1 MDSIDNDLSSI
12 CESCGSPET
21 IHDTTTGD
29 IVCSNCGIVLEQHII
44 DQGAEW
50 RAFDSK
56 ERDKKSRVGAPSTL
70 TIHDKGLSTII
81 DFRDKDAHG
90 KPLSPKKRAEAFRL
104 RKWQLRM
111 RVHSSIDRNLAYA
124 MNELDRLSSQLN
136 ISKSIKETS
145 ALIYRRVIEK
155 NLIRGRSI
163 ESMIAASIYTACRI
177 RKIPIT
183 IEELSKNSR
192 INKKDLGR
200 CYRLILWKL
209 EIKIPTSSPKDFVS
223 RFISELMLSPQ
234 TQVRAVEILEK
245 ARRRHL
251 IGGKDPS
258 GLAAASIYVAA
269 IQEGEKRTQR
279 EVAGVANITEVTVRN
294 RYKELI
300 RELNLK
306 VLM

>member
-1 MDSIDNDLSSI
+1 MEDDLRKCPDCGSLEQITDNISGELI
-12 CESCGSPET
+12 CISCGS
-21 IHDTTTGD
+21 
-29 IVCSNCGIVLEQHII
+29 VLDQHII

-50 RAFDSK
+50 RAFNGE

-81 DFRDKDAHG
+81 DWRDKDAQG
-90 KPLSPKKRAEAFRL
+90 KRLSPKKKAEAYRL

-136 ISKSIKETS
+136 ISKNIKETS
-145 ALIYRRVIEK
+145 ALIYRRSIEQ

-163 ESMIAASIYTACRI
+163 ESMVAASIYTACRI

-183 IEELSKNSR
+183 IDDLSINTR

-209 EIKIPTSSPKDFVS
+209 DIKIPTASPKDFVS
-223 RFISELMLSPQ
+223 KFASDLVLSSNVQ
-234 TQVRAVEILEK
+234 RKAVGILEQAQK
-245 ARRRHL
+245 L
-251 IGGKDPS
+251 GITGGKDPS

-269 IQEGEKRTQR
+269 IQVNERRTQR
-279 EVAGVANITEVTVRN
+279 EVANIAKITEVTVRN

-300 RELNLK
+300 RELKLD
-306 VLM
+306 VQI

>member
-1 MDSIDNDLSSI
+1 MDTDLDH
-12 CESCGSPET
+12 CEVCGSVET
-21 IHDTTTGD
+21 VFDSSTGD
-29 IVCSNCGIVLEQHII
+29 IICSSCGMVLESHFI
-44 DQGAEW
+44 DQRAEW
-50 RAFDSK
+50 RAFSVD
-56 ERDKKSRVGAPSTL
+56 EREKKSRVGAPSTL

-81 DFRDKDAHG
+81 DWRDKDAHG
-90 KPLSPKKRAEAFRL
+90 KKLSPKKRAEAFRL
-104 RKWQLRM
+104 RKWQVRM

-124 MNELDRLSSQLN
+124 MNELDRLSSQLG

-145 ALIYRRVIEK
+145 ALIYRRAIEK

-183 IEELSKNSR
+183 FEELSLNTR
-192 INKKDLGR
+192 IGKKDLGR

-209 EIKIPTSSPKDFVS
+209 EIKIPIASPKDFLS
-223 RFISELMLSPQ
+223 KFTSELCLSSR
-234 TQVRAVEILEK
+234 TQIRALDILVRAK
-245 ARRRHL
+245 KRGL

-258 GLAAASIYVAA
+258 GMAAASIYVAA

-279 EVAGVANITEVTVRN
+279 EVASIAKITEVTVRN

-300 RELNLK
+300 KELNLK
-306 VLM
+306 VEF